1 MVAVRLAR
9 GWVGYGGVV
18 HRAGET
24 VDVDPV
30 TLARL
35 EASGVVTPTDLPEPM
50 PYGSEGREDDERTV
64 AWAGPTSEPVDDPDA
79 TKAWAGPT
87 SDDDDQDSDWAG
99 PTAQRTV

>member
-35 EASGVVTPTDLPEPM
+35 EASGVGTPN
-50 PYGSEGREDDERTV
+50 EDEERTV
-64 AWAGPTSEPVDDPDA
+64 AWAGPTSEEIDGDRTV
-79 TKAWAGPT
+79 AWAGPT
-87 SDDDDQDSDWAG
+87 GDDDDDQDSDWAG
-99 PTAQRTV
+99 PTARRTV